1 MKSSRGFNVREGQCL
16 HTGPLLAGLFRA
28 IALGDTIPLASGLAA
43 PNSFYCTIGRSD
55 LVADDSLNITFIYSK
70 VGASSTP

>member
-28 IALGDTIPLASGLAA
+28 IALGDTIPLGVRPRRPEQL
-43 PNSFYCTIGRSD
+43 
-55 LVADDSLNITFIYSK
+55 
-70 VGASSTP
+70 